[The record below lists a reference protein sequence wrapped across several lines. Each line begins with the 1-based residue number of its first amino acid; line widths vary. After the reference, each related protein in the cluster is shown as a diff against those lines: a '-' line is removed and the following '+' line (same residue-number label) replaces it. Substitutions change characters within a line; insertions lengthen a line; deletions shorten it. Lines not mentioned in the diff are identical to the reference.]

1 MKALVL
7 AAGYGTRLYPLTK
20 DYPKPL
26 LPVRNVP
33 IINYIIKQLEKIE
46 EVDKIIIVCNDRF
59 FEKFKSWKRKYHFEK
74 EIKILN
80 DKTTSNTDRKGAIGD
95 TIFAIDDLNLQE
107 DLLVVGG
114 DNLNSLNLNRFINF
128 ARTRNACCIALYDI
142 KDREKATRFGVVKV
156 DRNFR
161 IKQFQ
166 EKPSNPASTLI
177 ATCIYYFPKESLSL
191 LFAYE
196 AAAAGRHDATGL
208 YINWLSQKIP
218 VYGFRFVGKWF
229 DIGHL
234 DTYKKVQ
241 SIKFFK

>member
-20 DYPKPL
+20 DRPKPL
-26 LPVRNVP
+26 LPVKNKP
-33 IINYIIKQLEKIE
+33 IINYIINQIEKIDA
-46 EVDKIIIVCNDRF
+46 VDKIIVVCNDRF
-59 FEKFKSWKRKYHFEK
+59 FKQFKSWRRKHRFNK

-80 DKTTSNTDRKGAIGD
+80 DETLSNTDRKGAIGD
-95 TIFAIDDLNLQE
+95 TIFTIDELDLQD

-128 ARTRNACCIALYDI
+128 ARKRNSCCIALYDI
-142 KDREKATRFGVVKV
+142 KNKKKASRFGVVKV

-161 IKQFQ
+161 IKRFQ
-166 EKPSNPASTLI
+166 EKPVNPTSTLI

-191 LFAYE
+191 LFAYQ
-196 AAAAGRHDATGL
+196 AATAGKKDATGL

-241 SIKFFK
+241 KVKLS